1 MSVSFNFAMDNRV
14 KPKVYI
20 NVGCCL
26 DIPSCSLIPGARGET
41 IYNGGLGQVVGIVGA
56 GNNFKSTLIHYLSLS
71 AARCIK
77 EATDTYILTRDTE
90 MNVSLDRLE
99 ALAKPFKVG

>member
-56 GNNFKSTLIHYLSLS
+56 GNLLLS
-71 AARCIK
+71 I
-77 EATDTYILTRDTE
+77 IL
-90 MNVSLDRLE
+90 VYQLLD
-99 ALAKPFKVG
+99 V